1 MKNIKLIAFDL
12 DGTLLNENR
21 ELSEYNIKA
30 IKKLIKKDIKIV
42 IATGRPYAGF
52 SRFLKELGILGEN
65 NYSITNTGSIIRK
78 NTDNGNILV
87 NAMNLN
93 DYLFIKDLTKNYE
106 NLQVSFY
113 TDDYIYMDEKTPN
126 EAFIHD
132 KNILKMETRNTLAFG
147 SEPICRINVMG
158 EKERLDKFQ
167 EENLTILEKKYA
179 TMRNETFCFEILNKD
194 SSKGKSLEFLSEY
207 LNIERDEIMAFGD
220 NVNDVDMIEYAGV
233 SVAMKN
239 GKDVLKAKADY
250 IAKPNSED
258 GVARF
263 LIDYFELMN

>member
-106 NLQVSFY
+106 NLQVAFY
-113 TDDYIYMDEKTPN
+113 TDDYLYIDEKTPN
-126 EAFIHD
+126 EAFIYD
-132 KNILKMETRNTLAFG
+132 KNILKMETRDTAAYEN
-147 SEPICRINVMG
+147 EPICRINVMG
-158 EKERLDKFQ
+158 KKELLDNFQ
-167 EENLTILEKKYA
+167 KENLSILEENFS
-179 TMRNETFCFEILNKD
+179 TMRNETFSFEILNKD
-194 SSKGKSLEFLSEY
+194 SSKGKGLEFLSEY

-220 NVNDVDMIEYAGV
+220 NVNDLEMIEYAGV

-239 GKDVLKAKADY
+239 GKDVLKFKADY
-250 IAKPNSED
+250 IAESNSD
-258 GVARF
+258 NGVAKF
-263 LIDYFELMN
+263 LFDYFNL